1 MIVGDYLKASVL
13 LVALAAA
20 TGVVASISLGKID
33 RIRAENSAE
42 PVEFVSMKDRERQL
56 KCMTENIYYEAGQ
69 EPVEGKI
76 AVAQVV
82 MNRTESNRF
91 PSDPCRV
98 IYQKNVF
105 YEKVVCQ
112 FSWYCDK
119 SVKRRPVNQARWNES
134 EEVAK
139 SVLLEGMRLPSL
151 EKAMYYH
158 ATYVNPGWK
167 NPRITKIGQHVFY
180 REI

>member
-1 MIVGDYLKASVL
+1 MIVGDYLKAGTMV
-13 LVALAAA
+13 VALAGAIGIV
-20 TGVVASISLGKID
+20 TVVSRNKID
-33 RIRAENSAE
+33 SIQAENSAQ
-42 PVEFVSMKDRERQL
+42 PIEFVSMKDRERQL
-56 KCMTENIYYEAGQ
+56 KCMTENIYHEAGQ

-82 MNRTESNRF
+82 MNRTESGRF
-91 PSDPCRV
+91 PNDPCRV
-98 IYQKNVF
+98 IYQKNAF
-105 YEKVVCQ
+105 YENVVCQ

-119 SVKRRPVNQARWNES
+119 SLKRRPVNQARWDES

-158 ATYVNPGWK
+158 ADYVNPKWK
-167 NPRITKIGQHVFY
+167 NPRITKIGRHIFY